1 MANSELVH
9 LRRDGVSLVIDT
21 QSGTPAVLHWG
32 REISGDIDATSLR
45 TATIEPTPHCDFDE
59 PQQPGI
65 YRESSRGFLGRPTL
79 AGSRQGL
86 DWSAKFD
93 LISVSQPDA
102 DKAVF
107 VSRDDTAGLEITAIV
122 SISAQGLITLA
133 YRVTNVGSTPF
144 NVEELSVWLPIPDY
158 ANECLDFTGRWMNE
172 RQPQRQPIR
181 SGQWVREGREGRTGH
196 DYTLVQFAL
205 TESTSFEDGE
215 VWGLSLAWSGNNRH
229 IIEKTA
235 IGRTS
240 IAAGELLLPGEVVLA
255 PGESYST
262 PRVVAVYANDGIDGA
277 SSRFHRELRARDS
290 HPTNKKPRPV
300 TLNVWEAVYFD
311 HNLEKLSALAVVAA
325 SIGVERFVLDDG
337 WFGSR
342 RNDLS
347 GLGDWVVSKD
357 VWPDG
362 LGPLVAKV
370 KSLGLEFGLWFEGE
384 MVNADSDLYRAHPD
398 WILHAGGRVPP
409 TFRNQQVLDLTHEG
423 AFAHVFEQT
432 SALIGEHH
440 IDYIKWDHNRV
451 LTEAAHLGRPAV
463 HAQTKAIYRMF
474 DALKA
479 AHPGL
484 EIESCASGGGRI
496 DLGMVE
502 HSDRF
507 WTSDNNDSLERQSIQ
522 RYTSIVIPPEL
533 LGTHIGPTTAHST
546 GRTLELSFRAAT
558 ALWGHAGLEWDLTQ
572 ASEKERELLAS
583 WIAYYKSK
591 RGLLHSGRVVRVNPS
606 EPNGWVQ
613 GVVAHD
619 QTEAIFAAVQLRPS
633 QFSRPANIRLTGL
646 RSDATYEVRVVEPA
660 GPAKAMQIIEPRWY
674 SGIRM
679 TGALLGSVGLRAP
692 ILRPEQAMLI
702 EAKQV

>member
-1 MANSELVH
+1 MAKSDLIH
-9 LRRDGVSLVIDT
+9 LKSDGVSVLIDT
-21 QSGTPAVLHWG
+21 ASGTPVVLHWG
-32 REISGDIDATSLR
+32 REISGTIDAAGLR
-45 TATIEPTPHCDFDE
+45 SSQIEPTPHCDFDE
-59 PQQPGI
+59 PQAAGI
-65 YRESSRGFLGRPTL
+65 YRENARGFLGRPAL
-79 AGSRQGL
+79 AGSRNGL
-86 DWSAKFD
+86 DWSQKFD
-93 LISVSQPDA
+93 LVSSEQPDA
-102 DKAVF
+102 NSV
-107 VSRDDTAGLEITAIV
+107 VLTSRDETAGLELVA
-122 SISAQGLITLA
+122 SFALSPQGIL
-133 YRVTNVGSTPF
+133 
-144 NVEELSVWLPIPDY
+144 NVEYKLTNLGQSDFAVDELSVWLPVPDY
-158 ANECLDFTGRWMNE
+158 VGESLDFTGRWMNE

-205 TESTSFEDGE
+205 TEETSFESGE
-215 VWGLSLAWSGNNRH
+215 AWGLSLAWSGNNRH
-229 IIEKTA
+229 IIEKTP

-240 IAAGELLLPGEVVLA
+240 IAAGELLLPGEVVLS

-262 PRVVAVYANDGIDGA
+262 PRVVAVYASDGIDGA
-277 SSRFHRELRARDS
+277 SARFHRELRAREA

-311 HNLEKLSALAVVAA
+311 HNLEKLAELAEVAA
-325 SIGVERFVLDDG
+325 AIGVERFVLDDG

-347 GLGDWVVSKD
+347 GLGDWVVSPD
-357 VWPDG
+357 VWPNG
-362 LGPLVAKV
+362 LGPLVDKV

-384 MVNADSDLYRAHPD
+384 MVNEDSDLYRAHPE

-423 AFAHVFEQT
+423 AFDHVFSQT
-432 SALIGEHH
+432 SALISEHK

-463 HAQTKAIYRMF
+463 HAQTEAIYRMF
-474 DALKA
+474 DELKA

-502 HSDRF
+502 HADRF

-533 LGTHIGPTTAHST
+533 LGTHIGPTTAHSS

-572 ASEKERELLAS
+572 ASEDERKLLAS
-583 WIAYYKSK
+583 WIDYYKAK
-591 RGLLHSGRVVRVNPS
+591 RGLLHSGRVVRVNQS
-606 EPNGWVQ
+606 EPNGWVH
-613 GVVAHD
+613 GVVAQD
-619 QTEAIFAAVQLRPS
+619 QSEAVFALVQLRPS
-633 QFSRPANIRLTGL
+633 QFSRPANVRLTGL
-646 RSDATYEVRVVEPA
+646 QPDATYEVRVVETA

-674 SGIRM
+674 QGVRL
-679 TGALLGSVGLRAP
+679 TGELLATVGLRAP
-692 ILRPEQAMLI
+692 VLRPEQAMLI
-702 EAKQV
+702 EVKIV